1 MEAGARFAHCHGQ
14 IINIFHYGGVYLQD
28 LLIRG
33 GNSLKGQVRISG
45 SKNAILPIMA
55 GCLLSDGEI
64 ILNGVPD
71 LEDIKVMSE
80 VLEILGA
87 VIKRQDDVLVINCS
101 SVDAC
106 EVPEYISRKMRA
118 SNLVMGALLSRFGR
132 ARVAYPGGCAIGSRP
147 MDLHL
152 KGFTNLGYEV
162 ADEYGYMSGLKKNAA
177 GKEIMLDFPSVGA
190 TENIIMASALI
201 PGTTII
207 RNAAREPEI
216 IDLQNFLNR
225 MGAKI
230 RGAGLDCI
238 RVEGV
243 TRLGGVEHTV
253 IPDRIEAGTFM
264 AAAAITRGDVYLE
277 NVIHEHIQPTIAK
290 LREMG
295 AEIILNGN
303 GIRIIGN
310 KKIRAT
316 DVKTMP
322 YPGFPTDMQPQFMA
336 LLSVARGTSVIVET
350 IFENRF
356 MHVPELRRMG
366 AEIKIEGRV
375 AIIKGKSHLEGAVV
389 EVTDLRAGAALILA
403 GLYAE
408 GETRL
413 GHLEH
418 VERGYENIHLKLKNL
433 GADLCCHP

>member
-1 MEAGARFAHCHGQ
+1 LH
-14 IINIFHYGGVYLQD
+14 N

-33 GNSLKGQVRISG
+33 GNSLKGQVKISG

-55 GCLLSDGEI
+55 ASILSDGEI

-87 VIKRQDDVLVINCS
+87 RVYRQNDVLIINCANIDS
-101 SVDAC
+101 C

-152 KGFTNLGYEV
+152 KGFSSLGYEIT
-162 ADEYGYMSGLKKNAA
+162 DEYGYMSGKNNCAA

-190 TENIIMASALI
+190 TENIIMAAALI

-238 RVEGV
+238 RIEGV
-243 TRLGGVEHTV
+243 ARLDGVEHTV

-264 AAAAITRGDVYLE
+264 TAAAITRGDIYIE
-277 NVIHEHIQPTIAK
+277 NVIHEHIQPAIAK
-290 LREMG
+290 LRETG
-295 AEIILNGN
+295 AEIILNSA
-303 GIRIIGN
+303 GIRIIGS
-310 KKIRAT
+310 KKIRST
-316 DVKTMP
+316 DIKTMP

-336 LLSVARGTSVIVET
+336 LLSVAKGTSIIVET

-366 AEIKIEGRV
+366 ADIKIEGRV
-375 AIIKGKSHLEGAVV
+375 AIIKGKNHLEGAAAQA
-389 EVTDLRAGAALILA
+389 TDLRAGAALILA
-403 GLYAE
+403 GLFAD

-413 GHLEH
+413 SHLEH
-418 VERGYENIHLKLKNL
+418 VERGYDNIHLKLKNL
-433 GADLCCHP
+433 GADIEDKLD

>member
-1 MEAGARFAHCHGQ
+1 MEK
-14 IINIFHYGGVYLQD
+14 
-28 LLIRG
+28 LLVRG
-33 GNSLKGQVRISG
+33 YKPLKGQVRISG

-55 GCLLSDGEI
+55 ASVLSSGEI

-80 VLEILGA
+80 MLEILGA
-87 VIKRQDDVLVINCS
+87 KIHRQNDVLTINCTDIKS
-101 SVDAC
+101 C
-106 EVPEYISRKMRA
+106 EVPEHISRKMRA
-118 SNLVMGALLSRFGR
+118 SNLVMGALLARFGK

-152 KGFTNLGYEV
+152 KGFRNLGYEIT
-162 ADEYGYMSGLKKNAA
+162 EEFGYMQGRAINAE

-190 TENIIMASALI
+190 TENIIMAATLI

-230 RGAGLDCI
+230 RGAGLDSI
-238 RVEGV
+238 RIEGV

-264 AAAAITRGDVYLE
+264 AAAAITRGDVYIE
-277 NVIHEHIQPTIAK
+277 NVVHEHIQPTIAK
-290 LREMG
+290 LRETG
-295 AEIILNGN
+295 AEIILTNC

-310 KKIRAT
+310 RKMRST
-316 DVKTMP
+316 DIKTMP

-336 LLSVARGTSVIVET
+336 LLSTVKGTSILVET

-366 AEIKIEGRV
+366 ADIKIEGRV
-375 AIIKGKSHLEGAVV
+375 AIIKGKNRLEGAAV
-389 EVTDLRAGAALILA
+389 EATDLRAGAALILA
-403 GLYAE
+403 GLFSE
-408 GETRL
+408 GETKISR
-413 GHLEH
+413 LEH
-418 VERGYENIHLKLKNL
+418 IERGYDNIHLKLKTL
-433 GADLCCHP
+433 GADITKGNI